1 MSCRAPKDHD
11 IMPLGLQVLQ
21 PQVQVQVPAQGYFV
35 TQDLESKL

>member
-11 IMPLGLQVLQ
+11 MPLGLQVLQ
-21 PQVQVQVPAQGYFV
+21 PQVQVQVPDQGYFV